1 MSLDQKAS
9 RVRTSSALVRRACTL
24 APEPDSYPLA
34 IGYLLAAQEK
44 IHHRD
49 AENTKYTEQFF
60 FRNMK
65 PLGNVFPT

>member
-1 MSLDQKAS
+1 
-9 RVRTSSALVRRACTL
+9 
-24 APEPDSYPLA
+24 LA